1 MGGRLVRTPR
11 QWPELVRGT
20 WVGYA
25 GAFAAVGL
33 VSALIGLVVRL
44 ASIANIS
51 MLYLIAVLVSAT
63 VFGIGPAILAS
74 VAAFLAFDWFFVEPL
89 HAFTV
94 DDPAEWLSLLLLL
107 VTAVITGSLAGGQR
121 LRARLAE
128 QREREAVV
136 LYDVVRMMSDPDL
149 NQALQS
155 VAERLRSELHLV
167 AVAIDLPEDAR
178 LAKRAVAG
186 DPAALPPAD
195 ISAQTPSEMLVRGAV
210 PTGGRSV
217 TPGRWI
223 RVVPP
228 RVHLAETAAVHHLHV
243 VPVQSEDRRVG
254 LLTLAHPGDAPE
266 FSDAD
271 DRLLSAV
278 AAQVGLAV
286 ERRRLRRDATEA
298 EILRRTDELKT
309 ALLNAVSHD
318 LRTPLASIMASAG
331 GLLQEGVEW
340 SAQER
345 KEFAHAIEHESR
357 RLNQLVGNL
366 LDLSRIEAGI
376 LQLDKGWYDLSVLV
390 EEVLGR
396 LRPLTRQHQV
406 VVDIPEDLAPVPL
419 SYVEIDQV
427 LSNLIENAAKYAPP
441 GSEILISVRQDENAV
456 RVEVADRGP
465 GIPPSALP
473 RLFEPF
479 FRVSRG
485 RSQPKGTGVGLA
497 VAKGLVE
504 AHGGRIRA
512 ENRPGGGARFIFT
525 LPMAEPA
532 HVSEGSR

>member
-1 MGGRLVRTPR
+1 MSSVRAWLR
-11 QWPELVRGT
+11 MLRER

-25 GAFAAVGL
+25 GALAAVAL
-33 VSALIGLVVRL
+33 VSGLIGVVIGRTN
-44 ASIANIS
+44 IANIS
-51 MLYLIAVLVSAT
+51 MLYLIAVLASAAA
-63 VFGIGPAILAS
+63 FGLGPAIVAS
-74 VAAFLAFDWFFVEPL
+74 VAAFLTFDWFFILPL
-89 HAFTV
+89 HTFTV

-107 VTAVITGSLAGGQR
+107 VTAVITGSLAGEQR
-121 LRARLAE
+121 RRARQAE

-136 LYDVVRMMSDPDL
+136 LYDVVRMMGDTDL
-149 NQALQS
+149 NQALQA
-155 VAERLRSELHLV
+155 VAERLRTELHLV
-167 AVAIDLPEDAR
+167 AVAIDVSEDW
-178 LAKRAVAG
+178 LSAKRAVAG
-186 DPAALPPAD
+186 DPNALPPAD
-195 ISAQTPSEMLVRGAV
+195 TSVQTPSEMLVGASV
-210 PTGGRSV
+210 PTGVRSGV
-217 TPGRWI
+217 PGRWI

-228 RVHLAETAAVHHLHV
+228 RPRVVDTVDGHHLHV

-254 LLTLAHPGDAPE
+254 VLTLVHPGDAPE
-266 FSDAD
+266 FSGAD

-286 ERRRLRRDATEA
+286 ERRQLRRDATEA

-331 GLLQEGVEW
+331 GLLQEGVSW
-340 SAQER
+340 SDQER
-345 KEFAHAIEHESR
+345 KEFAQAIEHEAR

-366 LDLSRIEAGI
+366 LDLSRIEAGS
-376 LQLDKGWYDLSVLV
+376 LQLEKGWYDLGVLV
-390 EEVLGR
+390 DEVLGR
-396 LRPLTRQHQV
+396 LRPLTRRHQV

-427 LSNLIENAAKYAPP
+427 LSNLIENATKYAPA
-441 GSEILISVRQDENAV
+441 GTEIRVSARREGDEV
-456 RVEVADRGP
+456 RVEVSDQGP
-465 GIPPSALP
+465 GIPPGAVS

-479 FRVSRG
+479 YRVSRG

-504 AHGGRIRA
+504 AHGGRVWA

-525 LPMAEPA
+525 LPMADQA
-532 HVSEGSR
+532 TAGAASR